1 LEVVVNNADTG
12 PFAPVERTTDDH
24 WLEAHEALR
33 TDAAAALRD
42 LVHAFVG
49 HDCDEAALV
58 AIRDWARSETATLF
72 RSPPRSRMLLMQRV
86 LASAGSGEWTPGGSA
101 GFEDR
106 AVAGRANPTGLVFDT
121 WREGDMI
128 VADVTLGAAFEG
140 APGRAHGGIVAA
152 AFDDLTGAIIGV
164 LQEPA
169 FTGELTVRFVQPVP
183 VQTPLRLRTW
193 LDTREGRKLHIH
205 ADAHAGEQL
214 VATCKAVYITVDP
227 LTFAGAPDPR

>member
-1 LEVVVNNADTG
+1 M
-12 PFAPVERTTDDH
+12 PDDAA
-24 WLEAHEALR
+24 EAAFEAREALR
-33 TDAAAALRD
+33 TEAAAALRD

-49 HDCDEAALV
+49 HECDEDALV
-58 AIRDWARSETATLF
+58 ALRDWARAEADALDRRPS
-72 RSPPRSRMLLMQRV
+72 RSRVLLMQRA
-86 LASAGSGEWTPGGSA
+86 LAAGGPADWKPGASA

-106 AVAGRANPTGLVFDT
+106 AVAGRANPTGLVFES
-121 WREGDMI
+121 WREGDTM

-152 AFDDLTGAIIGV
+152 AFDDFTGAVIGM
-164 LQEPA
+164 LEAPA

-193 LDTREGRKLHIH
+193 LDSRDGRKLHIH
-205 ADAHAGEQL
+205 ADAHAGDEL

-227 LTFAGAPDPR
+227 STFAASPDPR